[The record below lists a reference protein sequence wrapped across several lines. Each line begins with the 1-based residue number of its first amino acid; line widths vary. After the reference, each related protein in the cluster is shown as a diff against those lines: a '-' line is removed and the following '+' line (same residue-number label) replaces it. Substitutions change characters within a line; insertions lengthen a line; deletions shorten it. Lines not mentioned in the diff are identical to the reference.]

1 MNIYNETDMA
11 PKKAKG
17 TVTSLDRFIFV
28 NSISEL
34 VRLILYIICSFYLF
48 VVCST
53 GEGIYTVLQVF
64 FGLIR
69 EVLKI
74 LLVLV
79 ARIISE
85 ICFGAA
91 LMIEKMVGAVLHLL
105 LLLAVK
111 LGSLINQATREL
123 VEMAGYGVS
132 SAIFITITVF
142 ILWLLVPLLEEIGH
156 TILRLSAVTSMTDV
170 IT

>member
-1 MNIYNETDMA
+1 MA

-17 TVTSLDRFIFV
+17 TVTSLGRFIFV

-48 VVCST
+48 VVCYT

-142 ILWLLVPLLEEIGH
+142 ILFLFYGCSFLC
-156 TILRLSAVTSMTDV
+156 
-170 IT
+170 